1 MDTDDG
7 KKALRSYGSMSYA
20 GLLSFIYAD
29 LKKDDARVTAALE
42 WLKQNYTLDE
52 NPGMKN
58 AGLFYYYHLMTKGLT
73 AAGVD
78 TLALPDG
85 RKVDWKN
92 DLALKMISAQNAD
105 GSWVND
111 NARWMEKDN
120 VLVTSYCVMSL
131 EIIYR
136 RL

>member
-1 MDTDDG
+1 M
-7 KKALRSYGSMSYA
+7 LFRS
-20 GLLSFIYAD
+20 GLKS
-29 LKKDDARVTAALE
+29 
-42 WLKQNYTLDE
+42 
-52 NPGMKN
+52 

-73 AAGVD
+73 AAGMD
-78 TLALPDG
+78 TLTLPDG